1 MVKNLSAAI
10 VALSLVAVAQPASA
24 QSFFKGTL
32 AQVKAQQ
39 AKMQAQM
46 QAEMQAAEKAAGGL

>member
-39 AKMQAQM
+39 AKMQA
-46 QAEMQAAEKAAGGL
+46 AEKAAGGL